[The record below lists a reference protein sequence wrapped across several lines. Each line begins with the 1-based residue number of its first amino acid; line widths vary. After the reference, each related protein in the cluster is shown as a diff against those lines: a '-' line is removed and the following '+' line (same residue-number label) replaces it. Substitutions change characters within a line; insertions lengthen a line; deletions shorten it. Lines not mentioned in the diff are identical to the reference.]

1 MLIFRPKYPACM
13 SWYGAESWK
22 MTKTISHKLEV
33 FQHKCLRRILRV
45 YWPQTISKYELR
57 RRTGTEPITQ
67 QIRRKRRKW
76 ICHVLR
82 MPPAALPR
90 AALMAVEREADR
102 RNMEEDGGER
112 DEGEQLDMGS
122 PGTTSTGQKLMALF
136 GRGLM
141 CFETRRGLSN

>member
-33 FQHKCLRRILRV
+33 FQNKCLRRILRI

-76 ICHVLR
+76 IGHVLR

-90 AALMAVEREADR
+90 AALMAVEREVDR
-102 RNMEEDGGER
+102 KKYGG
-112 DEGEQLDMGS
+112 
-122 PGTTSTGQKLMALF
+122 
-136 GRGLM
+136 GRW
-141 CFETRRGLSN
+141 RKR